1 MKTIKITNMD
11 RSVCTTI
18 LKDMG
23 ITKKGVQ
30 EFVKAERKI
39 INNCYVDDITI
50 NIPLDQ
56 LDSFRWLCIEQ
67 KDRISKMPTNSV
79 GNNVGNVI
87 FAFSLVVA
95 DNTVEVK
102 FFQLL

>member
-79 GNNVGNVI
+79 GNNVGFRVSDKRQILSTLNKLI
-87 FAFSLVVA
+87 KEVA
-95 DNTVEVK
+95 
-102 FFQLL
+102 